1 MKTLMKKRLILVLL
15 LLTQIACSEQTM
27 LNKLNQS
34 QPILAFGDSLTFGY
48 GAPSNKSYPAVLESI
63 SGFRVINAGING
75 ELSNEGL
82 NRLTLLLDTH
92 QPQLLLLCHGANDM
106 LQKRNL
112 ETMKS
117 NLEAM
122 IILAKERN
130 IDVLLVAIPNT
141 NILLTPLKQ
150 YQEVADAM
158 QVPLENELMSDIL
171 GQPSLH
177 SDLIHPNEM
186 GYQRM
191 AEKIYQSLIDLGAI

>member
-130 IDVLLVAIPNT
+130 IDVLLVAVPNT